1 MIMMIMVSIDT
12 LNFMLKCRPILIFP
26 NDFTISIIKTL
37 PQRWRNVP
45 AHLKLHAD
53 RSSAPPWELHP
64 RGAPAGGGQV
74 LRASRWLASHHHW
87 VPRWHLVT
95 MVTIFTPIPQ
105 NLCHIWRGCAH
116 WLPPGPAPPQM
127 GFRALPTQTM
137 FPPRPQGKA
146 RWEFQNTTH
155 MHAHI
160 DICFDIIQFF
170 GKIFVLNSTFR
181 PGLGRWLLWTSP
193 LRWGRGSWSLG
204 RGTPWRSC
212 SRRSPPPCRTPGT
225 PWPGTPPANM
235 WSGQDIILTIVKR
248 IVKKQ
253 TECSLFYPSF
263 ARQNSILSPS
273 PSSECQTR
281 QGVCYDDRT

>member
-1 MIMMIMVSIDT
+1 MFMVSIDT

-26 NDFTISIIKTL
+26 NHFTISIIKTL

-53 RSSAPPWELHP
+53 RSSAPPRELHP

-127 GFRALPTQTM
+127 GFRA
-137 FPPRPQGKA
+137 PPKPCSPQDLKERPGENFKIQL
-146 RWEFQNTTH
+146 TC
-155 MHAHI
+155 MHI
-160 DICFDIIQFF
+160 L
-170 GKIFVLNSTFR
+170 IFVLILFSFLGKYLFWTPLSGR
-181 PGLGRWLLWTSP
+181 DLGGGCCEHRPWDGGEDHDLWVEGHLGGVVPGDRLHLAGRQAHPGLELLQQI
-193 LRWGRGSWSLG
+193 
-204 RGTPWRSC
+204 C
-212 SRRSPPPCRTPGT
+212 DQVRT
-225 PWPGTPPANM
+225 
-235 WSGQDIILTIVKR
+235 
-248 IVKKQ
+248 
-253 TECSLFYPSF
+253 
-263 ARQNSILSPS
+263 
-273 PSSECQTR
+273 
-281 QGVCYDDRT
+281 